1 MDSRTYVII
10 NTSDLTLLDYSQLL
24 TTSIET
30 TIRSVDGDKAI
41 VKYNGDMPPT
51 IESLSNKTL
60 YNHDEIIV
68 IVESS
73 EWRSEPSPP

>member
-1 MDSRTYVII
+1 MITYVIV
-10 NTSDLTLLDYSQLL
+10 NTSDLELLDYGQLL

-30 TIRSVDGDKAI
+30 TIRNVDGDKAI
-41 VKYNGDMPPT
+41 VKYKGDMPPT

-60 YNHDEIIV
+60 HNHDEIIV

-73 EWRSEPSPP
+73 EWKEEPSDP

>member
-1 MDSRTYVII
+1 MITYVIV
-10 NTSDLTLLDYSQLL
+10 NTSDLGSLNYDELL

-30 TIRSVDGDKAI
+30 TIRNVNGDKAI
-41 VKYNGDMPPT
+41 VKYKGEMPPT

-60 YNHDEIIV
+60 HNHEEIIV

-73 EWRSEPSPP
+73 EWKPEPNDV

>member
-1 MDSRTYVII
+1 MRTYVIV
-10 NTSDLTLLDYSQLL
+10 NTSDLVSLDYSQIL

-30 TIRSVDGDKAI
+30 TIRNIVGDKAI

-60 YNHDEIIV
+60 HNHNEILT
-68 IVESS
+68 IVESV
-73 EWRSEPSPP
+73 EWRGQPDEE

>member
-1 MDSRTYVII
+1 MRTYVIV
-10 NTSDLTLLDYSQLL
+10 NTSDLVSLDYSQLL

-30 TIRSVDGDKAI
+30 TIRNIVGDKAI

-60 YNHDEIIV
+60 HNHNEILT
-68 IVESS
+68 IVESV
-73 EWRSEPSPP
+73 EWRGQPDEED